1 MSLNLSD
8 LRSLP
13 IADLVSR
20 ARDLGIDNAG
30 SLKKQELIFEFVRR
44 EAGSGGG
51 AIGIGV
57 FETLPESMQEAFEK
71 KDTQMLQVALEA
83 MDPAEAKKHMDA
95 CEASGLWVQNN
106 ASEEATVADDGL
118 A

>member
-1 MSLNLSD
+1 MDAQEPVELS
-8 LRSLP
+8 REE
-13 IADLVSR
+13 R
-20 ARDLGIDNAG
+20 LGP
-30 SLKKQELIFEFVRR
+30 
-44 EAGSGGG
+44 GGLDPVE
-51 AIGIGV
+51 V

-83 MDPAEAKKHMDA
+83 MDPEEAKKHMDA

-106 ASEEATVADDGL
+106 SSEEATVADDGL